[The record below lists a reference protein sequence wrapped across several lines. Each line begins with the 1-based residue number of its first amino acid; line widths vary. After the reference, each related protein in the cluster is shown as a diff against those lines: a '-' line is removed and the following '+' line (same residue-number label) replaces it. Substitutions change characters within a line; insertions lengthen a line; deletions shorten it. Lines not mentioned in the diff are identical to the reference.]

1 MRFVLNS
8 ANFTAKFALLLE
20 VILNLELKFIHTG
33 RKIATSHNQNQHKNT
48 PKSAQKSHNVRRVQ
62 DR

>member
-48 PKSAQKSHNVRRVQ
+48 PKSAI
-62 DR
+62 